1 MTSLNSEPIGL
12 CATCIH
18 CRIVQS
24 ARSTFYMCMRSIADD
39 RFAKYPRLP
48 VLHCVGYQTLAADE
62 PPDPPHT
69 PDER

>member
-1 MTSLNSEPIGL
+1 
-12 CATCIH
+12 
-18 CRIVQS
+18 
-24 ARSTFYMCMRSIADD
+24 MCMRSFTDD

-48 VLHCVGYQTLAADE
+48 VLQCVGYQALAADE